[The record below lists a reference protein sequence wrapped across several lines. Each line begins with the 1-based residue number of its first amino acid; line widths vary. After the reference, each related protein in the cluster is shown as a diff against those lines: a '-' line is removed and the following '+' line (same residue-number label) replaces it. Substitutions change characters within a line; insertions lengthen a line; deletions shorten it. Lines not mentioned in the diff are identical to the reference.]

1 MVKHT
6 TYINFDATMSDKKQS
21 KVVHLFEGWAFGKIN
36 YLIFLAGLLLIVFGY
51 IIMAL
56 GEVDSFQ
63 SITLAPIMLFL
74 GYVVAIP
81 IALIYR
87 SKK

>member
-21 KVVHLFEGWAFGKIN
+21 KVVHLFEGWSFGKTN
-36 YLIFLAGLLLIVFGY
+36 YLIFLGGLLLIVFGY
-51 IIMAL
+51 IIMAM

-87 SKK
+87 TKK

>member
-1 MVKHT
+1 
-6 TYINFDATMSDKKQS
+6 MSDKKQS
-21 KVVHLFEGWAFGKIN
+21 QVVHLFEGWAFNKTN
-36 YLIFLAGLLLIVFGY
+36 YVIFLVGLLLIVGGY

-74 GYVVAIP
+74 GYVVVIP

>member
-1 MVKHT
+1 
-6 TYINFDATMSDKKQS
+6 MSDKKQS
-21 KVVHLFEGWAFGKIN
+21 KAVHLFEGWSFGKIN
-36 YLIFLAGLLLIVFGY
+36 YLVFLAGLLLIVFGY

-74 GYVVAIP
+74 GYLVAIP

>member
-21 KVVHLFEGWAFGKIN
+21 KVVHLFEGWAFRKIN
-36 YLIFLAGLLLIVFGY
+36 YLIFLLGLLFIVFGY
-51 IIMAL
+51 IVMAM

-63 SITLAPIMLFL
+63 SITLAPILLFL
-74 GYVVAIP
+74 GYIVAIP

-87 SKK
+87 PKK

>member
-1 MVKHT
+1 
-6 TYINFDATMSDKKQS
+6 MSDKKQS
-21 KVVHLFEGWAFGKIN
+21 KGIHLFEGWAFRKIN
-36 YLIFLAGLLLIVFGY
+36 YLIFIFGILLIGCGF

-56 GEVDSFQ
+56 GDVNSFQ

-87 SKK
+87 PKK

>member
-6 TYINFDATMSDKKQS
+6 TYINFDASMSDKKQS
-21 KVVHLFEGWAFGKIN
+21 KVVHLFEGWAFNKTN
-36 YLIFLAGLLLIVFGY
+36 YVIFLVGLLLIVGGY

>member
-1 MVKHT
+1 
-6 TYINFDATMSDKKQS
+6 MSDKKQS
-21 KVVHLFEGWAFGKIN
+21 KGIHLFEGWAFRKIN
-36 YLIFLAGLLLIVFGY
+36 YLIFLIGILLIVCGY

-56 GEVDSFQ
+56 GEVNSFQ

>member
-1 MVKHT
+1 
-6 TYINFDATMSDKKQS
+6 MSDKKQS
-21 KVVHLFEGWAFGKIN
+21 KVVHLFEGWAFNKIN
-36 YLIFLAGLLLIVFGY
+36 YLIFLIGLLLIMLGY

-63 SITLAPIMLFL
+63 SITIAPIVLFF

-87 SKK
+87 PKK

>member
-1 MVKHT
+1 MFKHN
-6 TYINFDATMSDKKQS
+6 TYINFDASMSDKKQS
-21 KVVHLFEGWAFGKIN
+21 KGIHLFEGWAFRKIN
-36 YLIFLAGLLLIVFGY
+36 YLIFLIGILLIVCGY

-56 GEVDSFQ
+56 GEVNSFQ

>member
-1 MVKHT
+1 
-6 TYINFDATMSDKKQS
+6 MSDKKQS
-21 KVVHLFEGWAFGKIN
+21 KVVHLFEGWAFKKIN
-36 YLIFLAGLLLIVFGY
+36 YLIFLAGLLFIVFGY

-63 SITLAPIMLFL
+63 SITLAPIVLFL

-87 SKK
+87 TKK

>member
-1 MVKHT
+1 MTKNNQKLF
-6 TYINFDATMSDKKQS
+6 I
-21 KVVHLFEGWAFGKIN
+21 HLFEGWAFGKTN
-36 YLIFLAGLLLIVFGY
+36 YLIFLGGLLLIVFGY
-51 IIMAL
+51 IIMAM

-74 GYVVAIP
+74 GYVIAIP

-87 SKK
+87 SKR

>member
-6 TYINFDATMSDKKQS
+6 TYINFDASMSDKKQS
-21 KVVHLFEGWAFGKIN
+21 KVVHLFEGWAFGKTN
-36 YLIFLAGLLLIVFGY
+36 YLIFLGGLLLIVFGY
-51 IIMAL
+51 IIMAM

-63 SITLAPIMLFL
+63 SIILAPIMLFI
-74 GYVVAIP
+74 GYIATLP

-87 SKK
+87 TKK

>member
-1 MVKHT
+1 
-6 TYINFDATMSDKKQS
+6 MSEKKQS
-21 KVVHLFEGWAFGKIN
+21 KVVHLFEGWAFRKIN
-36 YLIFLAGLLLIVFGY
+36 YLIFLVGLLLIVFGY
-51 IIMAL
+51 IIMAT

-63 SITLAPIMLFL
+63 SITLAPILLFL
-74 GYVVAIP
+74 GYLVAIP